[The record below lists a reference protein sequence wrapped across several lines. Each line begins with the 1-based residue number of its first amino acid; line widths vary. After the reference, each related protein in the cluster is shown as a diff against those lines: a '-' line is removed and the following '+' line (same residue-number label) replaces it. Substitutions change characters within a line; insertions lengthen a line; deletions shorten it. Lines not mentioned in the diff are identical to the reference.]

1 MTDDATEST
10 QRQVDA
16 DVVAELAAE
25 GFEDA
30 CIVGRGGFGI
40 VYRCRQPTLDRV
52 VAVKVLSPDPD
63 HMDRARFLR
72 EQQAMGRLSGHPNI
86 VHVLQAGIT
95 YTGRPYIVMPFHR
108 RDSLDSWITHHG
120 ALTAAEALAVG
131 VKLAGALETAHR
143 AGVLHRDIK
152 PGNILLTEYGEP
164 QLTDFGIARIT
175 GGEETTRGLVAGSP
189 AYTAPELLSGVDAS
203 VVTDVYGLGA
213 TLFTALAGRPAF
225 ARRRGEQV
233 FAQLMRIGTEPLP
246 DLRDVKVPEAVCTVI
261 ESAMARDPAERPT
274 TAADLGAALRDAGE
288 HIGLALADIPL
299 PIVGDDDRLFR
310 PTDEVRVGVSEYLRY
325 RRGNGTRLDQPPPP
339 SASTKYR
346 PPVTPGAT
354 VARTH
359 LLERLRRSG
368 RRRLVL
374 IHAPAGF
381 GKSTLAA
388 QRLAALRE
396 EEVATAWLTID
407 NDDNTLI
414 WFLTHL
420 IESIAMAQPA
430 FGRELVRE
438 LEVHGADRERYVLTS
453 LIDQLHSSDH
463 HVALVIDDWHRV
475 SNEDTRSALAFLLEH
490 GCHHLHLIVTSRT
503 RLGLPLSRMS
513 VGNELIEIDSTAL
526 RFDVQESTQL
536 LVDRSGLEL
545 DAPDI
550 VELEQS
556 TDGWAAALQLVSL
569 ALRDH
574 PEPRRLIEHLSGGN
588 RAIGE
593 YLAENV
599 LGSLDRGTLD
609 FLLATSITEKTC
621 GSLARALT
629 DNREGQA
636 TLEDIESRD
645 LFLRRLDE
653 EGRWFRYHHL
663 FAEFLQH
670 RLERDDPERIVELHR
685 RAGQWFADRH
695 LLSQAVDHY
704 LLAGHESDAVTLVE
718 DAAMD
723 LLEQSQ
729 MGTLLGLAAKLP
741 ARRTAGRARLQI
753 AIAWAHTLLHHPRD
767 AEQYLSVAESA
778 LASGDDD
785 MIVDMR
791 VEARFIH
798 ATITA
803 FNDLIDG
810 LDEAV
815 ERCMARADTLR
826 PWVMCG
832 AADVASFRAI
842 YRFDFDDARRWQ
854 KWALPFHQRSTG
866 PFTSIYGY
874 CMAGIAARE
883 QLDLSA
889 AEASF
894 RHAMA
899 LATEA
904 EEGLGYGTRLTAAL
918 LGDLLYEQG
927 NLTEADQLLDRSHT
941 LGAEG
946 GTVDFMLAT
955 YGTGARLKH
964 LLGQTDAAKTR
975 LDEGARLAQQL
986 RLPRLAARIANE
998 RVRAG
1003 IGHAASGTPA
1013 IDPESRRQCDRSNG
1027 IAVVTFEMEEDSAI
1041 RAALTTQNDEQNLA
1055 PVYERAH
1062 ALVASI
1068 DPQARP
1074 RAFLNAALLQV
1085 EVLATMGQQDAAL
1098 TELLPLVEQ
1107 CARLGQVRPVLDAG
1121 PAVNRLARGLRTHL
1135 HERADDPSAST
1146 VLSEYLDDLEKQP
1159 T

>member
-1 MTDDATEST
+1 MPDDATEST
-10 QRQVDA
+10 QRQVDVN
-16 DVVAELAAE
+16 VVAELAAD
-25 GFEDA
+25 GFEDG
-30 CIVGRGGFGI
+30 CIAGRGGFGI

-108 RDSLDSWITHHG
+108 RDSLDSWITKHG

-189 AYTAPELLSGVDAS
+189 AYTAPELLSGADAS
-203 VVTDVYGLGA
+203 VATDVYGLGA

-233 FAQLMRIGTEPLP
+233 FAQLLRIGTDPLP
-246 DLRDVKVPEAVCTVI
+246 DLREAGVPEAVRTVI

-274 TAADLGAALRDAGE
+274 TAAGLGGALRRAGE

-299 PIVGDDDRLFR
+299 PIVGDDDRPFR
-310 PTDEVRVGVSEYLRY
+310 PADEVEVDESEYLRY
-325 RRGNGTRLDQPPPP
+325 RRSHGTRRDHPPPP

-346 PPVTPGAT
+346 PPVTPGAA
-354 VARTH
+354 VARTQ

-368 RRRLVL
+368 RPRLVL

-420 IESIAMAQPA
+420 IESIAVAQPA
-430 FGRELVRE
+430 FGRDLVRE
-438 LEVHGADRERYVLTS
+438 LEVHGAGRERYVLTS

-475 SNEDTRSALAFLLEH
+475 SSEDTRTALAFLLEH

-513 VGNELIEIDSTAL
+513 VHNELIEIDSAAL
-526 RFDVQESTQL
+526 RFDIRESTQL
-536 LVDRSGLEL
+536 LVDRTGLDL

-574 PEPRRLIEHLSGGN
+574 PHPRELIEHLSGGN

-609 FLLATSITEKTC
+609 FLLATSITEKIC

-636 TLEDIESRD
+636 ALEDIESRD

-653 EGRWFRYHHL
+653 EGEWFRYHHL

-670 RLERDDPERIVELHR
+670 RLERDGPDRIVELHR
-685 RAGQWFADRH
+685 KAGQWFADRH
-695 LLSQAVDHY
+695 LFSQAVDHH
-704 LLAGHESDAVTLVE
+704 LLAGAEDDAVTLVE

-741 ARRTAGRARLQI
+741 VKGTFDRPRLQV
-753 AIAWAHTLLHHPRD
+753 ALAWAHALLHHLHD
-767 AEQYLSVAESA
+767 AEEFLSVAEAA
-778 LASGDDD
+778 LGRGDDD
-785 MIVDMR
+785 RATADLR
-791 VEARFIH
+791 VEAAFIH

-803 FNDLIDG
+803 FNDEIDG

-815 ERCMARADTLR
+815 ERCMVRADTLR

-842 YRFDFDDARRWQ
+842 YRFDFDEALRWQ

-866 PFTSIYGY
+866 PFTGIYGY

-883 QLDLSA
+883 QLDLPA

-894 RHAMA
+894 RHAME

-904 EEGLGYGTRLTAAL
+904 EKGLGYGTRLTAAL
-918 LGDLLYEQG
+918 LGDLLYDQG
-927 NLTEADQLLDRSHT
+927 HLTEADQLLDRSHT

-946 GTVDFMLAT
+946 GTVDFMVAT
-955 YGTGARLKH
+955 YGTGSRLKL
-964 LLGQTDAAKTR
+964 LLGQTDAAKAR
-975 LDEGARLAQQL
+975 LDEGARLAHQL
-986 RLPRLAARIANE
+986 GLPRLAARITNE

-1003 IGHAASGTPA
+1003 IGHAAFGAPVL
-1013 IDPESRRQCDRSNG
+1013 DVESRQLPNRNNG
-1027 IAVVTFEMEEDSAI
+1027 IAVTIFEMEEDSKI
-1041 RAALTTQNDEQNLA
+1041 RAALTAHDQDLE
-1055 PVYERAH
+1055 PVYEKAH
-1062 ALVASI
+1062 ALVESI
-1068 DPQARP
+1068 DRQARP
-1074 RAFLNAALLQV
+1074 RAFLNAVLLQV
-1085 EVLATMGQQDAAL
+1085 EVLATMGQEDSAL
-1098 TELLPLVEQ
+1098 TELLPLAEQ
-1107 CARLGQVRPVLDAG
+1107 CARLGLVRPILDAG
-1121 PAVNRLARGLRTHL
+1121 PAVTQLARNLRTHL
-1135 HERADDPSAST
+1135 RERADTT
-1146 VLSEYLDDLEKQP
+1146 VSVGLDDYLADLEKQP

>member
-1 MTDDATEST
+1 MPEDPTENT

-30 CIVGRGGFGI
+30 SIAGRGGFGI
-40 VYRCRQPTLDRV
+40 VYRCKQPALDRL

-72 EQQAMGRLSGHPNI
+72 EQQAMGRLSGHP
-86 VHVLQAGIT
+86 VLQAGIT

-120 ALTAAEALAVG
+120 ALTTAEVLAVG

-143 AGVLHRDIK
+143 GGVLHRDIK
-152 PGNILLTEYGEP
+152 PANILLTEYAEP
-164 QLTDFGIARIT
+164 QLTDFGIARVT

-189 AYTAPELLSGVDAS
+189 AYTAPELLGGAEAS
-203 VVTDVYGLGA
+203 TVTDVYGLGA
-213 TLFTALAGRPAF
+213 TLFTALAGWPAY

-233 FAQLMRIGTEPLP
+233 FAQLLRIGSEPLP
-246 DLRDVKVPEAVCTVI
+246 DLRDEGVPEAVCAVI
-261 ESAMARDPAERPT
+261 ESAMARDPAERPA
-274 TAADLGAALRDAGE
+274 TAVDLGTALREAGE
-288 HIGLALADIPL
+288 HIGLAMADIPL
-299 PIVGDDDRLFR
+299 PLAGDDDRPFR
-310 PTDEVRVGVSEYLRY
+310 LTDEIKVGVSDYLRY
-325 RRGNGTRLDQPPPP
+325 RRRNGTHRDLLPPP

-346 PPVTPGAT
+346 PPVTPGAA

-368 RRRLVL
+368 RPRLVL

-388 QRLAALRE
+388 QRLEALRSDG
-396 EEVATAWLTID
+396 VATAWLTID

-420 IESIAMAQPA
+420 SESIAVAQPT

-438 LEVHGADRERYVLTS
+438 LEVHGAGRERYVLTS
-453 LIDQLHSSDH
+453 LIDKLHSADE

-475 SNEDTRSALAFLLEH
+475 SNDDTRSALAFLLEH

-513 VGNELIEIDSTAL
+513 VHNELIEIDSEAL
-526 RFDVQESTQL
+526 RFDVRESTQL
-536 LVDRSGLEL
+536 LVDRTGLDLAE
-545 DAPDI
+545 PDI

-574 PEPRRLIEHLSGGN
+574 PHPRELIDHLSGGN

-599 LGSLDRGTLD
+599 LNSLDRHTLD
-609 FLLATSITEKTC
+609 FVLATSITEKTC
-621 GSLARALT
+621 GGLARALT
-629 DNREGQA
+629 GDRGGQA
-636 TLEDIESRD
+636 ALEDVEARD

-653 EGRWFRYHHL
+653 EGEWFRYHHL
-663 FAEFLQH
+663 FAEFLQR
-670 RLERDDPERIVELHR
+670 RLVREHPARVVELHR
-685 RAGQWFADRH
+685 KAGQWFADRD

-704 LLAGHESDAVTLVE
+704 LLAGDEHDAVELIE
-718 DAAMD
+718 NAAMD

-741 ARRTAGRARLQI
+741 VKETACRPRLQV
-753 AIAWAHTLLHHPRD
+753 ALAWAHALLHHPRE
-767 AEQYLSVAESA
+767 AQELLSVAEAA
-778 LASGDDD
+778 LGSGGNDRANADL
-785 MIVDMR
+785 R
-791 VEARFIH
+791 VEAAFIH
-798 ATITA
+798 ATITVM
-803 FNDLIDG
+803 NDEIDG

-815 ERCMARADTLR
+815 EGCMARSSTLR
-826 PWVMCG
+826 PWVMSG

-842 YRFDFDDARRWQ
+842 YRFDFEEARRWQ
-854 KWALPFHQRSTG
+854 EWALPFHQRSNG
-866 PFTSIYGY
+866 PFSVIYGY

-883 QLDLSA
+883 QLDLPA
-889 AEASF
+889 AEANV
-894 RHAMA
+894 RHAMD
-899 LATEA
+899 LAAEA

-927 NLTEADQLLDRSHT
+927 HLADADQLFDRSHT

-955 YGTGARLKH
+955 YGTGARLKY
-964 LLGQTDAAKTR
+964 LLGQNDAAKSR
-975 LDEGARLAQQL
+975 LDEGARLALQL
-986 RLPRLAARIANE
+986 RLPRLAARIDNE

-1003 IGHAASGTPA
+1003 IGQSSSRTP
-1013 IDPESRRQCDRSNG
+1013 DLDRESRHHHNRDNG
-1027 IAVVTFEMEEDSAI
+1027 IAVLTSEMEQDSAI
-1041 RAALTTQNDEQNLA
+1041 RKALTPHTDQDLEL
-1055 PVYERAH
+1055 VYDRVH
-1062 ALVASI
+1062 ALVESI
-1068 DPQARP
+1068 DRRARP

-1085 EVLATMGQQDAAL
+1085 ETMAAAGREDAAL
-1098 TELLPLVEQ
+1098 TELWPLADQ
-1107 CARLGQVRPVLDAG
+1107 CARLGLVRPILDAG
-1121 PAVNRLARGLRTHL
+1121 PTVSRLARDLRTD
-1135 HERADDPSAST
+1135 RAGATAPTISA
-1146 VLSEYLDDLEKQP
+1146 EYLADLEKQP
-1159 T
+1159 ISPRYSQ

>member
-1 MTDDATEST
+1 MPDDATEST
-10 QRQVDA
+10 QRQVDV

-25 GFEDA
+25 GFDDA
-30 CIVGRGGFGI
+30 CIAGRGGFGI
-40 VYRCRQPTLDRV
+40 VYRCRQPSLDRV

-86 VHVLQAGIT
+86 VHVLQPGIT

-108 RDSLDSWITHHG
+108 RDSLDSWITKHG

-189 AYTAPELLSGVDAS
+189 AYTAPELLSGADAS
-203 VVTDVYGLGA
+203 VVTDIYGLGA

-225 ARRRGEQV
+225 ARRQGEQV
-233 FAQLMRIGTEPLP
+233 FAQLLRIGTDPLP
-246 DLRDVKVPEAVCTVI
+246 DLRVAGVPDAVCTVI
-261 ESAMARDPAERPT
+261 ESAMARDPAERPA
-274 TAADLGAALRDAGE
+274 TAAELGGALRRAGE

-299 PIVGDDDRLFR
+299 PIVDEDDRPFR
-310 PTDEVRVGVSEYLRY
+310 PADEVRVGVSEYLRY
-325 RRGNGTRLDQPPPP
+325 RRGSGTRLDQPPPP
-339 SASTKYR
+339 SAATKYR
-346 PPVTPGAT
+346 PPVTPGAA
-354 VARTH
+354 VVRTQ

-368 RRRLVL
+368 RPRLVL

-388 QRLAALRE
+388 QRLAVLRE
-396 EEVATAWLTID
+396 EGVATAWLTID

-420 IESIAMAQPA
+420 IESIAVAQPA

-438 LEVHGADRERYVLTS
+438 LEVHGAGRERYVLTS
-453 LIDQLHSSDH
+453 LIDKLHSADQ

-490 GCHHLHLIVTSRT
+490 GCHHLHLIVISRT
-503 RLGLPLSRMS
+503 RLGVPLSRMS
-513 VGNELIEIDSTAL
+513 VHNELVEIDSAAL
-526 RFDVQESTQL
+526 RFDVRESTQL
-536 LVDRSGLEL
+536 LLDRTGLDL

-574 PEPRRLIEHLSGGN
+574 PDPRRLIKHLSGGN

-599 LGSLDRGTLD
+599 LSSLDQRTLD
-609 FLLATSITEKTC
+609 LLLATSITEKIC

-629 DNREGQA
+629 SGQEGQA
-636 TLEDIESRD
+636 ALEDIESRD

-653 EGRWFRYHHL
+653 EGEWFRYHHL

-670 RLERDDPERIVELHR
+670 RLERDDPDRIVELHR
-685 RAGQWFADRH
+685 RAGRWFGDRH

-704 LLAGHESDAVTLVE
+704 LLAGEEDDAVTLVE

-741 ARRTAGRARLQI
+741 SQGTTDRPRLQV
-753 AIAWAHTLLHHPRD
+753 ALAWAHALLHHLHD
-767 AEQYLSVAESA
+767 AEELLAVAETA
-778 LASGDDD
+778 LASDDD
-785 MIVDMR
+785 TVADLR
-791 VEARFIH
+791 VEAAFIH
-798 ATITA
+798 ATITV
-803 FNDLIDG
+803 FNDEIDG

-826 PWVMCG
+826 PWVLCG
-832 AADVASFRAI
+832 TADIASFHAI
-842 YRFDFDDARRWQ
+842 YRFDFDEARRWQ
-854 KWALPFHQRSTG
+854 TWALPFHQRSTG
-866 PFTSIYGY
+866 PFTGIYGY
-874 CMAGIAARE
+874 CMTGIAARE
-883 QLDLSA
+883 QLDLPA

-894 RHAMA
+894 RHAMT
-899 LATEA
+899 LAAEA
-904 EEGLGYGTRLTAAL
+904 DEDLGYGARLTAAL

-927 NLTEADQLLDRSHT
+927 HLTDADQLLDRSHT

-946 GTVDFMLAT
+946 GTVDFLLAT
-955 YGTGARLKH
+955 YGTGARLKL
-964 LLGQTDAAKTR
+964 LLGQEDAAKAR
-975 LDEGARLAQQL
+975 LDEGARLAHQL
-986 RLPRLAARIANE
+986 GLPRLAARIANE

-1003 IGHAASGTPA
+1003 IGHVASGTPVL
-1013 IDPESRRQCDRSNG
+1013 DFESRQLPDRNNG
-1027 IAVVTFEMEEDSAI
+1027 ITFVTVELEEDSRI
-1041 RAALTTQNDEQNLA
+1041 RAALTDRDQGLE

-1062 ALVASI
+1062 ALVESI
-1068 DPQARP
+1068 DRRVRP
-1074 RAFLNAALLQV
+1074 RAFLHAALLQV
-1085 EVLATMGQQDAAL
+1085 EVLATLGHEDAAL
-1098 TELLPLVEQ
+1098 TELLPLAEQ
-1107 CARLGQVRPVLDAG
+1107 CARLGLVRPILDAG
-1121 PAVNRLARGLRTHL
+1121 PAVSQLARNLRTHL
-1135 HERADDPSAST
+1135 RESADTT
-1146 VLSEYLDDLEKQP
+1146 VSFGLDDYLADLEKQP
-1159 T
+1159 I

>member
-1 MTDDATEST
+1 MTDDTTGNT

-30 CIVGRGGFGI
+30 CIAGRGGFGI

-108 RDSLDSWITHHG
+108 RDSLDSWITNHG

-189 AYTAPELLSGVDAS
+189 AYTAPELLSGADAS

-225 ARRRGEQV
+225 ARRQGEQV

-246 DLRDVKVPEAVCTVI
+246 DLRDVKVPEAVCEVI

-274 TAADLGAALRDAGE
+274 TAADLGAALRRAGE

-299 PIVGDDDRLFR
+299 PIVGDDDRPFR
-310 PTDEVRVGVSEYLRY
+310 PTDEVKVGVSEYLRY
-325 RRGNGTRLDQPPPP
+325 RRGNGTRLDHPAPP

-346 PPVTPGAT
+346 PPVTPGTA

-420 IESIAMAQPA
+420 IESIAVAQPA

-438 LEVHGADRERYVLTS
+438 LELHGAGRERYVLTS
-453 LIDQLHSSDH
+453 LIDKLHSSDH

-475 SNEDTRSALAFLLEH
+475 SNKDTRSALAFLLEH

-513 VGNELIEIDSTAL
+513 VHNEFVEIDSAAL
-526 RFDVQESTQL
+526 RFDILESTQL
-536 LVDRSGLEL
+536 LLDRTGFVL
-545 DAPDI
+545 DEPDI

-574 PEPRRLIEHLSGGN
+574 PNPRRLIEHLSGGN

-599 LGSLDRGTLD
+599 LGTLDRRTLD
-609 FLLATSITEKTC
+609 LLLATSITEKIC

-629 DNREGQA
+629 SGQEGQA
-636 TLEDIESRD
+636 ALEDIESRD

-653 EGRWFRYHHL
+653 EGEWFRYHHL

-670 RLERDDPERIVELHR
+670 RLERDDPDRIVELHR
-685 RAGQWFADRH
+685 RAGQWLADRH

-704 LLAGHESDAVTLVE
+704 LFAGAENDAVTLVE
-718 DAAMD
+718 NAAMD

-741 ARRTAGRARLQI
+741 ASGTAGRARLQI
-753 AIAWAHTLLHHPRD
+753 ALAWAHALLHHPRD
-767 AEQYLSVAESA
+767 AEQLLSVAEAA
-778 LASGDDD
+778 LTSGGADS
-785 MIVDMR
+785 MVEDMR
-791 VEARFIH
+791 VEATFIR
-798 ATITA
+798 AAVTV
-803 FNDLIDG
+803 FDDKIDG

-815 ERCMARADTLR
+815 EQCMARADTLR
-826 PWVMCG
+826 PWILCG

-854 KWALPFHQRSTG
+854 KWAVPFHQRSTG
-866 PFTSIYGY
+866 PFSVIYGY

-883 QLDLSA
+883 QLDLPA

-899 LATEA
+899 LASDAEA
-904 EEGLGYGTRLTAAL
+904 GLGYGARLTAAL

-927 NLTEADQLLDRSHT
+927 HLTEADQLLDRSHT

-946 GTVDFMLAT
+946 GTVDFMVAT
-955 YGTGARLKH
+955 YGTGARLKI
-964 LLGQTDAAKTR
+964 LLGQTDAAKAR

-986 RLPRLAARIANE
+986 VLPRLAARIANE

-1013 IDPESRRQCDRSNG
+1013 VDLESRQPADRNNG
-1027 IAVVTFEMEEDSAI
+1027 IAVVIFEMEEDSAI
-1041 RAALTTQNDEQNLA
+1041 RAALTAHDQDLGS
-1055 PVYERAH
+1055 VYTRAH
-1062 ALVASI
+1062 ALGESI
-1068 DPQARP
+1068 DRRVRAR
-1074 RAFLNAALLQV
+1074 ASLNAALLQV
-1085 EVLATMGQQDAAL
+1085 EVLATLGHEDAAL
-1098 TELLPLVEQ
+1098 TELLPLAEQ
-1107 CARLGQVRPVLDAG
+1107 CAELGLVRPVLDAG
-1121 PAVNRLARGLRTHL
+1121 PEVARLAGNLRAHL
-1135 HERADDPSAST
+1135 QLHADVAVST
-1146 VLSEYLDDLEKQP
+1146 TLDEYLTQLEKQP